1 MEAYAQLI
9 GVPALKC
16 DYLWTRSHFVRKS
29 LFYWFF
35 IYVNKK

>member
-16 DYLWTRSHFVRKS
+16 EYLWTRSQFVRKS

-35 IYVNKK
+35 IYVSKK